1 MVRDCPVGGAG
12 EMCWCDRSKDGVDGE
27 GGKKGSGCN
36 FYDEMR
42 ITREAWYSRV
52 SARVTE
58 ASS

>member
-1 MVRDCPVGGAG
+1 
-12 EMCWCDRSKDGVDGE
+12 MCWCDRSKDGVDGE